1 MDAAHETGGP
11 YDFGADSMTNSVGF
25 KVNVRML
32 RLGAGAGDQAGEGR
46 IERDELGYARVAAG
60 TVWHAG
66 NRGSCGVS
74 PRECCFQAACL
85 ARLCLCGSSAG
96 GC

>member
-11 YDFGADSMTNSVGF
+11 YDLGADSMINSVGS
-25 KVNVRML
+25 KANVRML
-32 RLGAGAGDQAGEGR
+32 RLGADADDWAGEGR
-46 IERDELGYARVAAG
+46 MERDELGYARVAAG

-66 NRGSCGVS
+66 DRGSCGVI
-74 PRECCFQAACL
+74 PRERCSQAACL
-85 ARLCLCGSSAG
+85 ARFRLCGFSAG